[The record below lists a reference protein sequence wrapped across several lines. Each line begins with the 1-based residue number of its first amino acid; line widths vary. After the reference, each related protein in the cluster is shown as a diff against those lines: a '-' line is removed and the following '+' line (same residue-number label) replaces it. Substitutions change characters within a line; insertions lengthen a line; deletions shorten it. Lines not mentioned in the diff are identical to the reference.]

1 MHDHTPLFNPHALK
15 SEKALNAGR
24 AALMIVSILIFAKA
38 IAFMF
43 SGSAS
48 VLSTLT
54 DSLADAMMSL
64 TAFVSLR
71 MSLKPADK
79 EHRYG
84 HGKIEG
90 LFALLQ
96 SVIIAIAG
104 AIVVFMSLQHLFN
117 PVPLGDYFLSVAIM
131 VLSIL
136 LSLLLVS
143 IQKKALEDTYSLAI
157 EADHAHYKT
166 DIVINA
172 GVLIVL
178 LLIYYGFPIWIDAI
192 FALVVAVYVWHTAY
206 EVGQKAVN
214 MLLDRE
220 IEEPLRQN
228 IKDIVLSHSEILDMH
243 DLRAIRSGMKM
254 IVNFDI
260 DVDPNILLWSAHEIA
275 RDVELDLLK
284 TFPNAEIMI
293 HIDPAGSPADS
304 RHVHDVAEH

>member
-1 MHDHTPLFNPHALK
+1 MHDHSHHINPHEFQ

-24 AALMIVSILIFAKA
+24 AALIIVGILIFAKTV
-38 IAFMF
+38 AFLL

-54 DSLADAMMSL
+54 DSLADAMMSV
-64 TAFVSLR
+64 TAFISLR
-71 MSLKPADK
+71 MSLKPADN

-90 LFALLQ
+90 LFALVQ

-104 AIVVFMSLQHLFN
+104 MIVAYTAFIHFMN
-117 PVPLGDYFLSVAIM
+117 PVEITDHMLSGGVM
-131 VLSIL
+131 VLSIIL
-136 LSLLLVS
+136 TLVLVY
-143 IQKKALEDTYSLAI
+143 IQKQALQDTKSLAI
-157 EADHAHYKT
+157 EADHAHYKS
-166 DIVINA
+166 DIAINV
-172 GVLIVL
+172 GVLLVL
-178 LLIYYGFPIWIDAI
+178 VLTFYGIPSWIDPV
-192 FALVVAVYVWHTAY
+192 FALFVALYIWHTAY
-206 EVGQKAVN
+206 EVGQSAVN

-220 IEEPLRQN
+220 VEGEIREQ
-228 IKDIVLSHSEILDMH
+228 IKEIVLSHSEVMDMH

-275 RDVELDLLK
+275 RDVELKLLEQ
-284 TFPNAEIMI
+284 FPNTEIMI

-304 RHVHDVAEH
+304 RHSTNMQK

>member
-1 MHDHTPLFNPHALK
+1 MHDHNHVINPHDIK

-24 AALMIVSILIFAKA
+24 AALIIVSILIFAKC
-38 IAFMF
+38 IAFLF

-54 DSLADAMMSL
+54 DSIADAMMSL

-71 MSLKPADK
+71 MSLKPADD

-90 LFALLQ
+90 LFALVQ
-96 SVIIAIAG
+96 SVVIAMAG
-104 AIVVFMSLQHLFN
+104 AIVAYTAVVHLLN
-117 PVPLGDYFLSVAIM
+117 PVPLTDHMLGMGIM
-131 VLSIL
+131 VFSIIM
-136 LSLLLVS
+136 SLLLVY
-143 IQKKALEDTYSLAI
+143 IQKRALKETNSLAI

-166 DIVINA
+166 DIAINA
-172 GVLIVL
+172 GVLAVL
-178 LLIYYGFPIWIDAI
+178 AIIYYGGPVWIDPV
-192 FALVVAVYVWHTAY
+192 FALLVAFYVWRTAY
-206 EVGQKAVN
+206 EVGEKAVN

-220 IEEPLRQN
+220 VEDEIRDQ
-228 IKDIVLSHSEILDMH
+228 IKDIVRSHTEVLDMH

-254 IVNFDI
+254 IVTFDI

-275 RDVELDLLK
+275 RDVEMDILK

-293 HIDPAGSPADS
+293 HIDPAGSPEDS
-304 RHVHDVAEH
+304 RHAQGEIRH